1 MSYPSESTTSPR
13 SGSTFRCLLGVIAIA
28 ALAACQ
34 PSDETADTA
43 EAAAPPM
50 VEEAAEAATEV
61 MEAVEETV
69 PALSNEARLD
79 DILAA
84 QPEDAQARYEA
95 RNPKATL
102 EFFGIEPGMTV
113 VEALPSGG
121 WYSRILI
128 PYLGEEGT
136 LIGANYP
143 IALFE
148 NFGFATPEFMEG
160 IANWP
165 ETFPV
170 DAEAWC
176 DEDCASVEGFWLGE
190 LPESMAGSAD
200 AVLFIRALHN
210 MARFQN
216 EGIDQFLDQAM
227 ADAFAVLKP
236 GGVFSI
242 VQHEISE
249 EVSDEAATGA
259 GGYLKRSFVIAQAEA
274 AGFVLDEVSDINA
287 NPMDQAGEGDIVWR
301 LPPSLGTSQDNPE
314 LRAEMEA
321 IGESN
326 RMTLRFRKPAEA

>member
-1 MSYPSESTTSPR
+1 MNALSKC
-13 SGSTFRCLLGVIAIA
+13 FFCIALMLG
-28 ALAACQ
+28 LAACQ
-34 PSDETADTA
+34 QSDETPAAPEPEVSESAADPVVEA
-43 EAAAPPM
+43 EASEE
-50 VEEAAEAATEV
+50 VDRVIEEAAVPEASASSV
-61 MEAVEETV
+61 RLAAILASQPEET
-69 PALSNEARLD
+69 
-79 DILAA
+79 
-84 QPEDAQARYEA
+84 QARYGA
-95 RNPKATL
+95 RNPQATL

-121 WYSRILI
+121 WYSKILI
-128 PYLGEEGT
+128 PYLGSEGT

-143 IALFE
+143 INLFE
-148 NFGFATPEFMEG
+148 QFGFATPEFMES

-170 DAEAWC
+170 EASDWC
-176 DEDCASVEGFWLGE
+176 ETDCAAVGGFWMGA
-190 LPESMAGSAD
+190 LPESMQGTAD

-216 EGIDQFLDQAM
+216 DGVDEFLDMAM
-227 ADAFAVLKP
+227 ADAFAALKP
-236 GGVFSI
+236 GGVLGI

-249 EVSDEAATGA
+249 DVSDESATGA
-259 GGYLKRSFVIAQAEA
+259 GGYLKRSFVVAQAEA
-274 AGFVLDEVSDINA
+274 AGFVLEEASDINA

-301 LPPSLGTSQDNPE
+301 LPPSLGTSREDPE

>member
-1 MSYPSESTTSPR
+1 MTSICKKLTHR
-13 SGSTFRCLLGVIAIA
+13 ILFASA
-28 ALAACQ
+28 AGLVLAACQ
-34 PSDETADTA
+34 PGDDSAESV

-61 MEAVEETV
+61 MEVVEETV
-69 PALSNEARLD
+69 PTLSNEARLD
-79 DILAA
+79 DVLAA
-84 QPEDAQARYEA
+84 QPEAVQARYEA

-113 VEALPSGG
+113 VEALPSNG
-121 WYSRILI
+121 WYSKILI
-128 PYLGEEGT
+128 PYLGEDGR

-143 IALFE
+143 LSLFE
-148 NFGFATPEFMEG
+148 NFGFATPEFMES

-170 DAEAWC
+170 DAQEWC
-176 DEDCASVEGFWLGE
+176 DEGCASVDGFWLGE
-190 LPESMAGSAD
+190 LPEPLEGSAD
-200 AVLFIRALHN
+200 AALFIRALHN

-216 EGIDQFLDQAM
+216 AGVDQFLDQAM

-236 GGVFSI
+236 GGVLGI

-249 EVSDEAATGA
+249 DVSDEAATGD

-274 AGFVLDEVSDINA
+274 AGFVLDEASDINA
-287 NPMDQAGEGDIVWR
+287 NPEDQAGEGDIVWR
-301 LPPSLGTSQDNPE
+301 LPPSLGTSQDDPE

-326 RMTLRFRKPAEA
+326 RMTLRFRKPAEAM

>member
-1 MSYPSESTTSPR
+1 MTLMDKDSMH
-13 SGSTFRCLLGVIAIA
+13 A
-28 ALAACQ
+28 ALVGSLLLIALTACQ
-34 PSDETADTA
+34 PSSEPSEVNPTTGS
-43 EAAAPPM
+43 PPLIG
-50 VEEAAEAATEV
+50 EATEV
-61 MEAVEETV
+61 GEEAVDAMDEPE
-69 PALSNEARLD
+69 PQSFNEDRLD
-79 DILAA
+79 AVLAA
-84 QPEDAQARYEA
+84 QPEGTRNRYEA
-95 RNPKATL
+95 RHPKATL
-102 EFFGIEPGMTV
+102 EFFGIAPGMTV

-121 WYSRILI
+121 WYSKILI
-128 PYLGEEGT
+128 PYLGENGR

-143 IALFE
+143 INLFE
-148 NFGFATPEFMEG
+148 QFGFATPEFMDG

-170 DAEAWC
+170 EAEGWC
-176 DEDCASVEGFWLGE
+176 ESDCAEVEGFWLGA
-190 LPESMAGSAD
+190 LPESHTGTAD

-216 EGIDQFLDQAM
+216 EGVDQFLDQAM

-236 GGVFSI
+236 GGTFGI

-274 AGFVLDEVSDINA
+274 AGFVLDEASDINA

-301 LPPSLGTSQDNPE
+301 LPPTLGTSQEDAE
-314 LRAEMEA
+314 RRAEMEA

-326 RMTLRFRKPAEA
+326 RMTLRFRKPAED